1 MPSTDVKGVRTFYM
15 NYGSDKESYVLFI
28 HGLGSSSLAWRDI
41 PEALSSHFNTI
52 AIDLVGFGLSDK
64 PTQPDNYTMDGFAQF
79 IVDFLES
86 IGIDEKYPAKKV
98 SVVGHSL
105 GGYIATLV
113 AARLRDK
120 MGKLVLVDSSGLL
133 AGPTPLLKDYY
144 SAAMEISPIARY
156 EKIKRVLE
164 HMYASPSRLL
174 PISID
179 LFDYVIEKQGARYAF
194 QLAFNNSTATQ
205 IKSEGFAS
213 IKEIECLIIWGQ
225 KDILIPVE
233 YLDMFREKIPWAKWE
248 LISDAGH
255 APFVEKTALF
265 YEKLSSFLNQ
275 KGYVK

>member
-1 MPSTDVKGVRTFYM
+1 MPFTDVKGVRTFYM

-52 AIDLVGFGLSDK
+52 AIDLVGF
-64 PTQPDNYTMDGFAQF
+64 QPDNYTMDGFAQF

-105 GGYIATLV
+105 GGYIATIV

-133 AGPTPLLKDYY
+133 VGPTPLLKDYY
-144 SAAMEISPIARY
+144 SAAIEISPIARY

-174 PISID
+174 PIS
-179 LFDYVIEKQGARYAF
+179 R
-194 QLAFNNSTATQ
+194 T
-205 IKSEGFAS
+205 
-213 IKEIECLIIWGQ
+213 
-225 KDILIPVE
+225 
-233 YLDMFREKIPWAKWE
+233 
-248 LISDAGH
+248 
-255 APFVEKTALF
+255 
-265 YEKLSSFLNQ
+265 LNT
-275 KGYVK
+275 